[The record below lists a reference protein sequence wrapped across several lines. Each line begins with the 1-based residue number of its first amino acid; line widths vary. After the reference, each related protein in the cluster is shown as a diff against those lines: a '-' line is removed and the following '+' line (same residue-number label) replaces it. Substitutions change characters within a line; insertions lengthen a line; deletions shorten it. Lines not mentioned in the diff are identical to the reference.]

1 LLKEAYTCCE
11 KKERQGEE
19 EQGAGKTKAIAVA
32 LARSRRRRRRRR
44 RKHLSLSLFL
54 LDAVPP
60 FALSLSPQRREEATS
75 RALTYLEGKEM
86 SENSGR
92 LSLRLLVG
100 GASKAFDFSERR
112 KRQREKSD

>member
-1 LLKEAYTCCE
+1 MLKEAYTCCE

-32 LARSRRRRRRRR
+32 LARSRRRRRR

-75 RALTYLEGKEM
+75 RALTYLVGKEM